1 VKREPEI
8 AVPPV
13 GEEEPRIISWREVP
27 LSEKI
32 STALQVFRNSPDQAT
47 KTALV
52 DALSTAPTTSS
63 ARSIAGELV
72 PESIDVIQSDPD
84 LIALVSEEYTHML
97 IATRGVEPSAPVVR
111 VVLVELP
118 AARMDPGFEP
128 LVEKPTYNV
137 LMLTATRMPALE
149 ILPGIPESVP
159 IEAPNTLI
167 EPLPDPE

>member
-1 VKREPEI
+1 M
-8 AVPPV
+8 AVYSNFNNSWADEFPWYWVILSAGIFLPNNAGSRVPV
-13 GEEEPRIISWREVP
+13 LLGLTVPRYPGR
-27 LSEKI
+27 
-32 STALQVFRNSPDQAT
+32 
-47 KTALV
+47 
-52 DALSTAPTTSS
+52 
-63 ARSIAGELV
+63 
-72 PESIDVIQSDPD
+72 PD
-84 LIALVSEEYTHML
+84 LIALVSEEYTDML